1 MTHEPNHISRQSYP
15 DEVTLQDFILSS
27 ARILKWFKKH
37 WLGLIICIGITLC
50 TTLWW
55 ASQQE
60 ETYVAELSFM
70 LNDDNNSNISAASSI
85 LSQLGIAPQTG
96 RYNVDKLL
104 EIARSE
110 RIIKKSLLQK
120 STIGNKTD
128 FLANHL
134 IERLTLHEKWSKTDE
149 SLSSFYFK
157 HDQIEDF
164 VASELSAIKRLY
176 QIIVGPKHDRT
187 NGLLAA
193 DYGNTDY
200 IMSLRLSTPSDS
212 LSIGAVESIYE
223 ELVGFYTTKSSEKN
237 RSIYDLIQGKKDS
250 LDRIIRD
257 VAYDLGRMKDRR
269 EGSYKSSN
277 SADIALLENKLG
289 GLQILSEEV
298 IKNLSRAE
306 YALEANTPLIQL
318 LDKPSYPLSAQKPSY
333 LRIAIVAVLLGLILF
348 AVFCFLRAVIEQL

>member
-1 MTHEPNHISRQSYP
+1 MTQESNHISRQTYP
-15 DEVTLQDFILSS
+15 DEVSLQDVILSS
-27 ARILKWFKKH
+27 ARILKWLKKH
-37 WLGLIICIGITLC
+37 WLGLAVCLCITLGPS
-50 TTLWW
+50 LWW

-60 ETYVAELSFM
+60 ETYIAELSFM

-85 LSQLGIAPQTG
+85 LSQLGISPQSG

-110 RIIKKSLLQK
+110 RIINKSLLEK
-120 STIGNKTD
+120 RTIGSNTD

-134 IERLTLHEKWSKTDE
+134 IERLALHEKWKKSDE
-149 SLSSFYFK
+149 ALASFYFK
-157 HDQIEDF
+157 HNQIDDF
-164 VASELSAIKRLY
+164 VKSEQTAIKRLY
-176 QIIVGPKHDRT
+176 QLVVGPKHDRT
-187 NGLLAA
+187 NGLLKA
-193 DYGNTDY
+193 DYGSTDY

-212 LSIGAVESIYE
+212 LSIGVVESIYE

-250 LDRIIRD
+250 LDQIIRD

-269 EGSYKSSN
+269 EGSFKSSS
-277 SADIALLENKLG
+277 SADIALLENKLA

-318 LDKPSYPLSAQKPSY
+318 LDKPSYPLTPQKPSY
-333 LRIAIVAVLLGLILF
+333 LRITIIAAFLGFILFGLFCFFRAVL
-348 AVFCFLRAVIEQL
+348 EQL